1 MLQTVIPALEW
12 LKDYKLSDLKN
23 DLTAGTIVA
32 ILLVPQGMAYAMLAG
47 LPPVMGLY
55 ASTFP
60 LILYALFGSSKHL
73 AVGPVA
79 MISLLVYTGV
89 SLHAEPGSHHYIQL
103 VLLLSLM
110 VGVSQFLLGLLGA
123 GFFINF
129 ISHAVISGFS
139 SAAAIIIGLSQLGH
153 LLGIKLS
160 VHHSVFQLLWEAIK
174 RIGEAHIITLGI
186 GLAVILL
193 LVSLKKMAPRL
204 PAPLLMAA
212 GGIMLTYL
220 LRLDQ
225 SGVIIVGDIPQGL
238 PGFIFPAMNLD
249 SISLLLP
256 VAMTILFVGF
266 MESISIAKLIAV
278 KERYKINSNRELRG
292 LGLANIGAAFF
303 SAYPVT
309 GGFSR
314 TAVNHEAGARTGLA
328 SIISAG
334 LILLTLL
341 FLTPLFYYLPNAVLA
356 SIVVVAVSGLIDFKG
371 ARHFFK
377 IRTADGWTWML
388 TFIITLTLGSE
399 KGILAGAA
407 FSLLLFIWRSAHP
420 HTAELGY
427 IEKEKVFRNVKRF
440 PEARIFPGVLI
451 LRVDAPLY
459 FANTG
464 FLEDLL
470 HKNLVEKPE
479 VTWVILD
486 FSGVNDMDAIAIDAL
501 EEIMDLYREKQVL
514 FLFAE
519 MKGPVRDLVM
529 KAGWKEKYGKQLQYP
544 SIEHALREIE
554 LG

>member
-12 LKDYKLSDLKN
+12 LKDYKLSGLKS

-60 LILYALFGSSKHL
+60 LILYAIFGSSKHL

-110 VGVSQFLLGLLGA
+110 VGVSQVLLGLLGA

-238 PGFIFPAMNLD
+238 PRFIFPAMNLD

-278 KERYKINSNRELRG
+278 KERYKINSNHELRG

-334 LILLTLL
+334 LILLILL

-377 IRTADGWTWML
+377 IRAADGWTWML

-407 FSLLLFIWRSAHP
+407 LSLLLFIWRSAHP

-427 IEKEKVFRNVKRF
+427 IEKEKVFRNVRRF

-451 LRVDAPLY
+451 LRVDASLY

-479 VTWVILD
+479 MKWVILD